1 MFAKHRGDA
10 WCISRRSERR
20 DVAAGRTSQ
29 ILRSQGNSHVRKF
42 AWLLCMSLVVAHAQA
57 LQGIEVT
64 EYGIYATDTANSSAA
79 PGTATGKI
87 DQVSNIKLVQSTTTV
102 PARLGVEFGFRYKII
117 GQGAAPQPP
126 QAGDDFWYAIWD
138 AATCAATKRDGESK
152 YVTHIPK
159 PGMRNPE
166 TGNVTLTNVFY
177 QDHKLGEELYR
188 LYRLTERWEIV
199 PGVWTLEIWEGDR
212 KMLSQDFLVKK

>member
-1 MFAKHRGDA
+1 MKAPEGTPMRGLLA
-10 WCISRRSERR
+10 
-20 DVAAGRTSQ
+20 
-29 ILRSQGNSHVRKF
+29 
-42 AWLLCMSLVVAHAQA
+42 AWLLCMSLVAARAQVI
-57 LQGIEVT
+57 QSIEIT

-79 PGTATGKI
+79 PGTASGKI

-102 PARLGVEFGFRYKII
+102 PARLGIEFGFRYKII
-117 GQGAAPQPP
+117 GQPAAAPTP
-126 QAGDDFWYAIWD
+126 QAATTILGMQFGTQQP
-138 AATCAATKRDGESK
+138 AAQPSAGVNLK

-177 QDHKLGEELYR
+177 QDHKPGEELYR

-199 PGVWTLEIWEGDR
+199 PGVWTLEVWDGER
-212 KMLSQDFLVKK
+212 KLLSQDFLVKK

>member
-1 MFAKHRGDA
+1 MRG
-10 WCISRRSERR
+10 
-20 DVAAGRTSQ
+20 
-29 ILRSQGNSHVRKF
+29 ILA

-102 PARLGVEFGFRYKII
+102 PARLGVEFGFRYEII

-126 QAGDDFWYAIWD
+126 QAGTTILGMQFGTQQPAPQPS
-138 AATCAATKRDGESK
+138 ATVNLK

-177 QDHKLGEELYR
+177 QNHKLGEELYR

-212 KMLSQDFLVKK
+212 KLLSQDFLVKK